1 MTYGFKNLN
10 ETEVVESASTLLGLN
25 AEGAVVQ
32 VSAENAGGGG
42 SSAGGGAGGYL
53 LKINESDLTLHTT
66 VDNVLHY
73 YLYNVD
79 YSALQA
85 AISAG
90 ATVSIQ
96 KGNEAKYVT
105 VLGIDDEDD
114 YCQLYFIET
123 LYASPGKIIC
133 YNVVRS

>member
-10 ETEVVESASTLLGLN
+10 ETEVVESAATLLGLN

-42 SSAGGGAGGYL
+42 SASGAGGYL
-53 LKINESDLTLHTT
+53 LKIRESDLTLHTKIS
-66 VDNVLHY
+66 DVLHY

-85 AISAG
+85 AFSAG
-90 ATVSIQ
+90 ATVLIQ
-96 KGNEAKYVT
+96 KDEEAEYTT
-105 VLGIDDEDD
+105 VLSINDEGS
-114 YCQLYFIET
+114 YCQLFFIKVTSGET
-123 LYASPGKIIC
+123 IC
-133 YNVVRS
+133 YNVVKP